1 MLNAMRRTA
10 AALLGMALVAGL
22 TALAWTRAPGPPARV
37 TISIVGTNDLHG
49 RIAPDP
55 YARGGLSVFGGF
67 VHNLRAARARDRGAL
82 LLLDAGDTFQAT
94 TATLPGVE
102 SNLSEGGVVVDAYN
116 AMGYTALAIGNHDF
130 EFGAADTGANQLD
143 LQGALKVAAARARFP
158 FLAANILDASTGKPV
173 DWPNVRP
180 SAIVDAAGIRVGLI
194 GVMTYTG
201 LRQTLVANVG
211 SLATAPLVETIASE
225 ADSLRRQGAD
235 IVVLVAHAGGRCE
248 DTSNPR
254 DLSSCDPR
262 SEIFDVVRGLP
273 RGTLQAIVAGHTH
286 GSMAHVFEDVPI
298 TSVPEGGIQ
307 FGRMD
312 LTIDTATRRVADVRV
327 YPPRNICTREKPS
340 TGDCQA
346 AGNGVPVEYEGGTVQ
361 ASAAVESAMAPARAE
376 VRRRRI
382 EPLGVT
388 VSAPIERIGTPESPL
403 GNLFAD
409 AIRAAT
415 PDAEVAISY
424 GGGRGGLRADL
435 AAGPLTFGALYDAFP
450 FDNRVVRARLT
461 GSQVAL
467 ALEGQLGNARRRG
480 LISVSGLRATVRCVG
495 TAAARHDRARLGR
508 AHWRHRDA
516 GGCVNGQFVR
526 ARRLGRHRRRR
537 GRGDDRER
545 AASPR
550 DGGGM
555 AAPEGRVDRARR
567 FLRCGGAALVRA
579 AGGDYVRGVSA
590 VFGLQSSV
598 FRPFKNAKLQLRRFT
613 NAIPV
618 LDCEPV
624 DRRLKTR

>member
-1 MLNAMRRTA
+1 MLNSMRRTA

-22 TALAWTRAPGPPARV
+22 TALAWTRAPGPPARL

-55 YARGGLSVFGGF
+55 YARGGLSAFGGF
-67 VHNLRAARARDRGAL
+67 IHNLRAARARDRGAL

-130 EFGAADTGANQLD
+130 EFGAADRAANQLD

-158 FLAANILDASTGKPV
+158 FLAANILEASTGKPV

-180 SAIVDAAGIRVGLI
+180 STIVDAAGIRVGLI

-211 SLATAPLVETIASE
+211 SLVTAPLVETIASE
-225 ADSLRRQGAD
+225 ADGLRRQGAD

-286 GSMAHVFEDVPI
+286 GSIAHVFEDVPI

-312 LTIDTATRRVADVRV
+312 LTIDTAARRVADVRV

-340 TGDCQA
+340 IGDCQA
-346 AGNGVPVEYEGGTVQ
+346 AGNGVPAEYEGGTVQ

-388 VSAPIERIGTPESPL
+388 VSAPIGRIGTPESPL

-461 GSQVAL
+461 GSQVTL

-495 TAAARHDRARLGR
+495 TEPRVTIARASGEPIGATETLVVASTANSSARV
-508 AHWRHRDA
+508 AWA
-516 GGCVNGQFVR
+516 GIGGDEGVAMTEGAPLVR
-526 ARRLGRHRRRR
+526 EMVEGWLRRR
-537 GRGDDRER
+537 GGEISPADFYD

-550 DGGGM
+550 WSVP
-555 AAPEGRVDRARR
+555 AEG
-567 FLRCGGAALVRA
+567 LTCGA
-579 AGGDYVRGVSA
+579 
-590 VFGLQSSV
+590 
-598 FRPFKNAKLQLRRFT
+598 
-613 NAIPV
+613 
-618 LDCEPV
+618 
-624 DRRLKTR
+624 